1 MEIQYKVKMKI
12 ELYNNDKHYDLLKKW
27 YEDHEQKMLD
37 KSLIPG
43 IGLVVDNCVA
53 GFLYQ
58 TDSKLAII
66 ENYIS
71 DKNSTKEQRHNA
83 IIALTN
89 GLYEVAHQL
98 GYRTILSFTNNS
110 GLLDK
115 QDKLSYKIVAKD
127 MNVLMRSF

>member
-1 MEIQYKVKMKI
+1 MKI
-12 ELYNNDKHYDLLKKW
+12 ELYDHQKHYDLLKKW
-27 YEDHEQKMLD
+27 YEDHDQRMLD

-71 DKNSTKEQRHNA
+71 DKNSTKEQRHDA

-89 GLYEVAHQL
+89 GLYEIANQL
-98 GYRTILSFTNNS
+98 QYKTILSFTNNS
-110 GLLDK
+110 GILNK
-115 QDKLSYKIVAKD
+115 QDKLGFNIIAKD
-127 MNVLMRSF
+127 MNVVMRSF